1 MGLLFALSLPA
12 NAQRQPKLAKIGE
25 LLFRD
30 DPRVGPG
37 RAAFRQQLRELGYLE
52 GKNIIYETRSAH
64 GKLDQY
70 PAIAGELVE
79 LKVDL
84 LFASSTN
91 EALTFK
97 KATRTIPIV
106 FRVSSDP
113 VTDGLVDSLARPRGN
128 ITGVTTMTTVLAGK
142 RLELLKQAVPN
153 VTRVAVLWDPQSES
167 STQQW
172 KESQLAAPDLGLQL
186 QSMEVS
192 SSDQFEPACRAASK
206 ARSAGLSVLPGS
218 LNTANPKL
226 ITGLAAQYQLPAIYD
241 REEFV
246 TNGGL
251 MSYGPHRT
259 DSYRRAAVYVDK
271 ILKGAKPAD
280 IPVEQPTK
288 FEFVINLKTAKQI
301 GLKIPPNV
309 LARADKVIK

>member
-1 MGLLFALSLPA
+1 MAEALV
-12 NAQRQPKLAKIGE
+12 R
-25 LLFRD
+25 
-30 DPRVGPG
+30 
-37 RAAFRQQLRELGYLE
+37 
-52 GKNIIYETRSAH
+52 
-64 GKLDQY
+64 
-70 PAIAGELVE
+70 

-113 VTDGLVDSLARPRGN
+113 VMDGLVDNMARPREN
-128 ITGVTTMTTVLAGK
+128 ITGVTTMTTVLAAK

-153 VTRVAVLWDPQSES
+153 LNRVAVLWYPQSES

-192 SSDQFEPACRAASK
+192 SADKFEGAFRAASK
-206 ARSAGLSVLPGS
+206 ARRAGLSVLPGS

-226 ITGLAAQYQLPAIYD
+226 ITDLAAQYRLPAIYD

-251 MSYGPHRT
+251 MSYGPDRA

-271 ILKGAKPAD
+271 ILKGAKPVD
-280 IPVEQPTK
+280 LPIEQPTK
-288 FEFVINLKTAKQI
+288 FELVISLKAAKQI
-301 GLKIPPNV
+301 GLTVPPNV
-309 LARADKVIK
+309 LARADRVIK